1 VNDEEITV
9 GGDTGGDTGET
20 GGETETTVVQVVS
33 IDELVER
40 LTSETENASDGT
52 EIPSEIDTEGG
63 ETEPTLSDQYFSLMM
78 QDTTNQEILAVCRS
92 IQSDFEQSIHPAMTT
107 PFADYTV
114 SEALLLLALVGGVV
128 SVCVKMLRRAF
139 LWLG

>member
-40 LTSETENASDGT
+40 LTSETETSGEVAET
-52 EIPSEIDTEGG
+52 PSVSGVDGG
-63 ETEPTLSDQYFSLMM
+63 ESEPTLSDQYYALML

-92 IQSDFEQSIHPAMTT
+92 IRKDFDDSIHPAMTT
-107 PFADYTV
+107 TFADYTV